1 MQIPILSG
9 VYVDGSPDFRVSY
22 PCNMTPVPRGTGIAN
37 GYLRQSDGI
46 VQSGTGPGVDRGG
59 IVWNG
64 TCYRVMGD
72 WLCTVNENESITQL
86 VQISAGGS
94 GQVTLDYGFDRL
106 AIAHDRILHYWDGT
120 TLTQVTDADLGAVI
134 DMLWVDGYY
143 MTTDG
148 DSLIVTELNNPL
160 EVNPLKYGS
169 SEADPDPILGLQKTR
184 NEVYALNRHTIE
196 LFDNVGGEN
205 FPFQRIEGAQLQKGI
220 FGTFNAC
227 IFMDKLAFLGGGRNE
242 PPAVYIGGGG
252 QTARISTREIDRQ
265 LLDLTTSELAAV
277 VVESRET
284 LGHAHLM
291 IHLPTKTLVYDGAAS
306 QIVGEPIWFTLS
318 TSITGDG
325 IYRARNFVFAY
336 GKWLCGDPLSG
347 AYGYMTQTLGSHWG
361 EMVGWWF
368 GTSIAY
374 NEGRGLVFHDLELV
388 ALTGHGTSSTIFTSY
403 STDGETWSNERS
415 IRTGAPGSTAK
426 RLVFFGQGISRNWRI
441 QRFRGTSDAMLSIAR
456 IEVRVEAL
464 NV

>member
-1 MQIPILSG
+1 M
-9 VYVDGSPDFRVSY
+9 
-22 PCNMTPVPRGTGIAN
+22 
-37 GYLRQSDGI
+37 
-46 VQSGTGPGVDRGG
+46 
-59 IVWNG
+59 
-64 TCYRVMGD
+64 
-72 WLCTVNENESITQL
+72 
-86 VQISAGGS
+86 
-94 GQVTLDYGFDRL
+94 
-106 AIAHDRILHYWDGT
+106 
-120 TLTQVTDADLGAVI
+120 
-134 DMLWVDGYY
+134 
-143 MTTDG
+143 
-148 DSLIVTELNNPL
+148 
-160 EVNPLKYGS
+160 
-169 SEADPDPILGLQKTR
+169 
-184 NEVYALNRHTIE
+184 YALNRHTIE

-227 IFMDKLAFLGGGRNE
+227 IFMDKLAFLGSGRNE

-277 VVESRET
+277 VVEARET

-291 IHLPTKTLVYDGAAS
+291 IHLPTKTIVYDGAAS

-318 TSITGDG
+318 TSITGEG
-325 IYRARNFVFAY
+325 IYRARNFVFSY

-347 AYGYMTQTLGSHWG
+347 AYGYATQTLGSHWG

-388 ALTGHGTSSTIFTSY
+388 ALTGHGTNSTIFTSY

-415 IRTGAPGSTAK
+415 IRTGTPGSTAK

-441 QRFRGTSDAMLSIAR
+441 QRFRGTSDAMLAIAR
-456 IEVRVEAL
+456 IEARVEAL